1 MNNFVIIILV
11 IMIFVSAIEVVYA
24 RHTTR
29 KIFVDIQTLE
39 AEKNKLIDEWGRLQL
54 EQSTWATN
62 DRIES
67 IAREELKMKS
77 PSLDETILIKR

>member
-29 KIFVDIQTLE
+29 KIFVDIQMLE